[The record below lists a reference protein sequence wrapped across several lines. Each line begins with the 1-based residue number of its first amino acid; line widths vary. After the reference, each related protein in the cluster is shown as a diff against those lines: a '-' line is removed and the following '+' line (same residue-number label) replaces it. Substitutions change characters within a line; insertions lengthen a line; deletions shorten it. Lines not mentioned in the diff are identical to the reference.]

1 MSSLIKNNSI
11 VLFQGDSIT
20 DAGRSRTNDNDL
32 GHGYPFIIASLFS
45 AKYPEKNVKFINRG
59 ISGNRVKD
67 LKARWKEDCLD
78 IKPDWVSILIGI
90 NDCWRRYDRNDPTSV
105 EDFENGYRDILTRTA
120 NETNARLIL
129 CEPFVLPVPE
139 DRKAWREDLDPK
151 IHVVRQLAREFNAI
165 YIPLDGIFAAA
176 SVKREP
182 AFWAAD
188 GVHPT
193 SAGHALIAMEWLKA
207 IE

>member
-1 MSSLIKNNSI
+1 MREVFSLEDLFNVMIELESMGSVHYSNMKNMTDNSKLI
-11 VLFQGDSIT
+11 VLFDKLSKQEL
-20 DAGRSRTNDNDL
+20 AHKELYSRFKTE
-32 GHGYPFIIASLFS
+32 IVTFS
-45 AKYPEKNVKFINRG
+45 SQKVDDEY
-59 ISGNRVKD
+59 
-67 LKARWKEDCLD
+67 KAYMDCL
-78 IKPDWVSILIGI
+78 LTQTIGFLSE
-90 NDCWRRYDRNDPTSV
+90 NREV
-105 EDFENGYRDILTRTA
+105 EDFEKGYRDILTRTA

-176 SVKREP
+176 SAKREP